1 MSLMVVVVV
10 LVLGVT
16 YGQGQAPAQ
25 VEQAKEF
32 RGRLPAYFSSVVD
45 DRQRQQIYAIQ
56 RHYFG
61 QIENLKAQLEALT
74 EKRDGEVYAVLS
86 LQQRA
91 EVECLAETA
100 KAKRDA
106 KKGKGKAAAR

>member
-16 YGQGQAPAQ
+16 YGQGQAPDQ

-61 QIENLKAQLEALT
+61 QIEDLKAQLEALT
-74 EKRDGEVYAVLS
+74 DKRDAEVYAVLS

-91 EVECLAETA
+91 EVECLEAAA
-100 KAKRDA
+100 KAKRNA
-106 KKGKGKAAAR
+106 KKKIGKAAAQ